1 MSSQQHTDADSTIM
15 ALDAQLDDVIDEL
28 YNNDQQTGRF
38 ISTTQGHLP
47 PMELFGSAT
56 TTTTTRNTT
65 LSLPATPATARR
77 QVRPTAAVAA
87 TVTSPISRRLAAY
100 ATGYEN
106 PIIMRRPVHER
117 YRYKT
122 YNSNNF
128 VRIVFLPQFPSTD
141 LTIQHVR
148 TATTM
153 PAKQGHLLL
162 SNIPSNVL

>member
-56 TTTTTRNTT
+56 TTTTRNTT

-77 QVRPTAAVAA
+77 QIRPTAAVAA

-141 LTIQHVR
+141 LTIQHIR

-162 SNIPSNVL
+162 SNIPSNIL

>member
-1 MSSQQHTDADSTIM
+1 MSSQQHTDADSTIL
-15 ALDAQLDDVIDEL
+15 ALDAQLDNVIDEL

-56 TTTTTRNTT
+56 TTTRNTT
-65 LSLPATPATARR
+65 LSLPTTPATARR

-87 TVTSPISRRLAAY
+87 TVTSPMSRLAAY

-106 PIIMRRPVHER
+106 PIIMRRPVRER
-117 YRYKT
+117 YHYKT

-162 SNIPSNVL
+162 SNIPSNILY